1 MQSWQPVAPAAV
13 LNVEYNMHESH
24 MVDACAA
31 AYVPAKQIAQT
42 VEPDVLWNA
51 PWSHT
56 VQAEAA
62 ETFWKLPG
70 LHATQAVSAAAL
82 A

>member
-1 MQSWQPVAPAAV
+1 VAPAAV

-42 VEPDVLWNA
+42 VEPD
-51 PWSHT
+51 
-56 VQAEAA
+56 
-62 ETFWKLPG
+62 
-70 LHATQAVSAAAL
+70 AL
-82 A
+82 